1 MMNIIHFSTVFK
13 RLDQFVK
20 IHNSNS
26 DTLSNHLRQPMVATA
41 KEIIKI
47 YAVSLLKTNKIEPLD
62 LDNIPPLETN
72 SAQLAMMTN
81 VCARTI
87 RRHIRR
93 LLEANVLT
101 EKVFKGR
108 KANYELRFNLDIL
121 LINSEKPVY
130 KTEIAVP
137 NQENESTENQF
148 FKTSIR
154 TSCPQPNSSNN
165 SYINNVIIAV
175 HKKLK
180 WSSLSLT
187 SPNFSSND
195 SGNKFSR
202 YVEEEGAKQ
211 INEPGTHG
219 TPGARKNIPK
229 DAKFIENENSN
240 SYDFQ
245 NNDVEE
251 EGQSKEVR
259 KQAKDIVSMPET
271 SCFSSLN
278 LYVDSLWK
286 LSKTTIYKNTFLTE
300 NQELIAKELLRLWYE
315 PVAEHKL
322 EKVHTIYVE
331 RIELVCKY
339 LAKDSENRFVQLPH
353 QYFDPTNKYGFT
365 GTKAWYETQMRS
377 KQKTRLKLILHAQI
391 RRFIDNENK
400 HTAKQAP
407 RLQLFRECE
416 KRILNLN
423 TPELTSQF
431 YASISNKTSFNYSQ
445 YNT

>member
-26 DTLSNHLRQPMVATA
+26 DTLSNHLRQPIVATA

-47 YAVSLLKTNKIEPLD
+47 YAVSLLKANKIQPLD

-72 SAQLAMMTN
+72 SAQLATMTN

-87 RRHIRR
+87 RRHIQR
-93 LLEANVLT
+93 LLDANVLT

-108 KANYELRFNLDIL
+108 KTNYELRFNLDIL

-130 KTEIAVP
+130 KTEIEVP
-137 NQENESTENQF
+137 KQKNESTDNQF
-148 FKTSIR
+148 FKNPIR

-175 HKKLK
+175 HKKLQ

-187 SPNFSSND
+187 SHYFSSND
-195 SGNKFSR
+195 SGNKFSG

-211 INEPGTHG
+211 INEPPTQG
-219 TPGARKNIPK
+219 TPGAKKNIPK
-229 DAKFIENENSN
+229 GAEFNKDYPLN
-240 SYDFQ
+240 SYDIQ
-245 NNDVEE
+245 NTVVEE

-259 KQAKDIVSMPET
+259 KQAKDTASMLET

-278 LYVDSLWK
+278 LYINSLWN
-286 LSKTTIYKNTFLTE
+286 LSKKTIYKDIFLTE
-300 NQELIAKELLRLWYE
+300 NQELIAKKLLRFWYE

-322 EKVHTIYVE
+322 EKAHTIYVE
-331 RIELVCKY
+331 RIELVRKY

-353 QYFDPTNKYGFT
+353 QYFDPTNKFGFA

-391 RRFIDNENK
+391 RRFVDNENK
-400 HTAKQAP
+400 HTSKQVP

-416 KRILNLN
+416 KRITNLN

-431 YASISNKTSFNYSQ
+431 YASISHKTTFNYSQ
-445 YNT
+445 YTT